1 MDIRINSIAIDRKS
15 LYLVDI
21 MKKISTEYIYL
32 TCFPL
37 QKHLFTTCLM
47 KNNMM
52 IPWMFRVSLIC
63 IINWDSF
70 KSKED

>member
-21 MKKISTEYIYL
+21 MKKISAEYIYL
-32 TCFPL
+32 SCFPM
-37 QKHLFTTCLM
+37 QKHSFTTCLM
-47 KNNMM
+47 KNNKV

-63 IINWDSF
+63 IINWDFF